1 MSYSRRA
8 SHADSWYDGNPTV
21 LKTTVDNL
29 FAKASNFT
37 WEGGKRLVGVIAPH
51 AGLMY
56 SGSTAACVYKALR
69 DFVYGPLG
77 GSVTEVLL
85 VGPSHHADFDGVLVS
100 AARAYES
107 PLGPLPVAGETA
119 AAVAA
124 ALRAAGVPVDRT
136 DRRTDEAE
144 HSLEMQLPFLAHI
157 AHHPPK
163 GAAPAAERLKLVPL
177 LVGWTDR
184 EMEERIGN
192 VLAAYAA
199 DPTRIFVLSSDFC
212 HWGSR
217 FQYTYHYQRE
227 EHPNIGD
234 AIIAMDHEGMH
245 WLEKRDMNGWYEYLA
260 RTHNTI
266 CGRRPISV
274 GMAAVKSQPTAA
286 VKFLHYSQSNR
297 CTNMA
302 DSSVSYAGAVITQ
315 G

>member
-8 SHADSWYDGNPTV
+8 AHANSWYDGDPKALRATI
-21 LKTTVDNL
+21 DDL
-29 FAKASNFT
+29 FAKASNFA
-37 WEGGKRLVGVIAPH
+37 WESGKRLVGVISPH

-56 SGSTAACVYKALR
+56 SGPTAACVYKALR
-69 DFVYGPLG
+69 DYLYGPVG
-77 GSVTEVLL
+77 GSVAEILL
-85 VGPSHHADFDGVLVS
+85 VGPSHHAGFDGVLVS
-100 AARAYES
+100 AARSYES
-107 PLGPLPVAGETA
+107 PLGALPVAGETT

-124 ALRAAGVPVDRT
+124 ALRAAGVPVDRM
-136 DRRTDEAE
+136 DRHTDEAE

-157 AHHPPK
+157 AHSPPR
-163 GAAPAAERLKLVPL
+163 GTAPAAQRLKLVPL

-184 EMEERIGN
+184 DMEERIGN

-199 DPTRIFVLSSDFC
+199 DRTRLFVLSSDFC

-234 AIIAMDHEGMH
+234 AIIAMDHEGMD
-245 WLEKRDMNGWYEYLA
+245 WLEKRDMDGWYKYLA

-266 CGRRPISV
+266 CGRRPIAV
-274 GMAAVKSQPTAA
+274 GMAAVKSQPAAA

-297 CTNMA
+297 CANTS
-302 DSSVSYAGAVITQ
+302 DSSVSYASAVITQ